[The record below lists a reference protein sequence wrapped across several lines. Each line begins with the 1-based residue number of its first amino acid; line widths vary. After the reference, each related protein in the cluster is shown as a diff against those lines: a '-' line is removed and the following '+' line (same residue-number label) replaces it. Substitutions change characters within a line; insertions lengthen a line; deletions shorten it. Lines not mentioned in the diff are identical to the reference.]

1 MYLKLEI
8 PHALMKLRERFPGI
22 FLKGREIYTENLV
35 KGFRYSNEKILR
47 VKGVEYRQW
56 NPFHSKLAA
65 AIAKGFTK
73 IPFPE
78 KRNWKMLYL
87 GAAHGYTVSY
97 ISDVLCNGFIFAV
110 EFSERC
116 FKELLPVCEKRKN
129 LAPIFADARKPEE
142 YYWVE
147 AVDALY
153 VDIAQ
158 PDATE
163 IAMRN
168 ADEFLKKGGVLFLA
182 IKARSIDVT
191 EKPKKIC
198 GREVEK
204 LSDAGWKILEWG
216 MIDPFEKDHGFIVAK
231 K

>member
-1 MYLKLEI
+1 MKLEE
-8 PHALMKLRERFPGI
+8 KFPGI
-22 FLKGREIYTENLV
+22 FVKGKEIYTENLV
-35 KGFRYSNEKILR
+35 KGFRYSDERILKI
-47 VKGVEYRQW
+47 KGIEYRQW
-56 NPFHSKLAA
+56 DPFRSKLAA
-65 AIAKGFTK
+65 AIAKGFTQ
-73 IPFPE
+73 IPL
-78 KRNWKMLYL
+78 RRDMIMLYL

-97 ISDVLCNGFIFAV
+97 VSDILREGLIYAV

-129 LAPIFADARKPEE
+129 IAPIFADARKPEE

-147 AVDALY
+147 KVDALY

-168 ADEFLKKGGVLFLA
+168 AERFLKNNGILFLA
-182 IKARSIDVT
+182 IKTRSIDVT
-191 EKPKKIC
+191 QKPRKIC
-198 GREVEK
+198 QAEVEK
-204 LSDAGWKILEWG
+204 LSKAGWKILEWR
-216 MIDPFEKDHGFIVAK
+216 MLDPFERDHGFIVAK

>member
-1 MYLKLEI
+1 
-8 PHALMKLRERFPGI
+8 MKLREKFPGV
-22 FLKGREIYTENLV
+22 FVKGKEIYTENLV
-35 KGFRYSNEKILR
+35 KGFRYGDERILKW
-47 VKGVEYRQW
+47 KGTEYREW
-56 NPFHSKLAA
+56 NPFRSKLAA
-65 AIAKGFTK
+65 AIAKGFEH
-73 IPFPE
+73 IPLPE
-78 KRNWKMLYL
+78 KRNWIMLYL

-97 ISDVLCNGFIFAV
+97 VSDILCNGFIYTV

-116 FKELLPVCEKRKN
+116 FKELLPLCEQRGN
-129 LAPIFADARKPEE
+129 IAPIFADARKPEE

-147 AVDALY
+147 RVHALY

-168 ADEFLKKGGVLFLA
+168 ADEFLRKNGILFLA

-191 EKPKKIC
+191 QKPRMIC
-198 GREVEK
+198 EREASK
-204 LSDAGWKILEWG
+204 LADAGWKILEWK
-216 MIDPFEKDHGFIVAK
+216 MIDPFEKDHGFIIAK